1 MVKNRKKNTGNGE
14 STTNSTPT
22 SSPKFPLKKPPN
34 SILSHKKKSVPSK
47 NPCSVLIDNWKTIIG
62 FICLCVAS
70 VFGYL
75 GYLETRVNTPFDSQK
90 MVQRTGIDE
99 PDRYWGSY
107 RPGTY
112 FGLSTRDPN
121 SLVMG
126 MMWYSPQNLGS
137 GGSGI
142 RHWCEIGDNLD
153 KYGWTH
159 HDGKTFGLQ
168 TIHDMP
174 FLLETSFIKFPDK
187 KFGGDWTARI
197 NVQMANVSKEWPRDF
212 SVVWYVALNEKTNGH
227 LKYVTE
233 EMSSVPGIYGETSG
247 LGEFQMKVHQVKG
260 KVLHKSY
267 VSTVT
272 RSLKD
277 LKEDLFSHFSVVR
290 DKTGKQFITLPGDV
304 TTGQIDPNFIAL
316 QLTFDSD
323 FTIDI
328 SYQSSSSLTLGGEE
342 TSPPVKKE
350 YTKLLSEKVA
360 NFDSKFESLYKLKS
374 KNFSEE
380 DISFAK
386 YALSNLIG
394 GIGYFYGASKVQ
406 SVYTANPVPYW
417 KAPLYTAVPSRSFF
431 PRGFLWD
438 EGFHGLLISS
448 WDLDIELDIIC
459 HWFDLLNVEGWIPRE
474 QILGVEA
481 LAKVPEEFVI
491 QRNSNANPP
500 TFFLT
505 LRKILTKYKSE
516 LSSKRRLDVLERLY
530 PRLQTWFSWFN
541 STQKGEKA
549 GSYRWRG
556 RDEISQRELNPKTLS
571 SGLDDYPRASHPT
584 SSERHLDLRCW
595 IALASRVM
603 YELSSLLG
611 KDNDIKYYETFAY
624 LTDNKRLNEL
634 HLSPYTDTY
643 SDYGLHTDSVVLKR
657 PKPSQENP
665 FENPDL
671 VRVTLNPPDLRFVD
685 SSLGY
690 VSLFP
695 LMLEIL
701 DPNSHQL
708 GKILKDLRDPNL
720 LWTDY
725 GIRSLA
731 KNSPLY
737 LKYNTE
743 HDPPYWRAQIWMN
756 MNYLILK
763 ALHIYGNDKDGPYA
777 QNAKM
782 IYEELRQNLIKNLLK
797 EYKRTGYIWEQYDDR
812 TGKGK
817 GCYPFTGWSSLI
829 LLIMAENY

>member
-1 MVKNRKKNTGNGE
+1 M
-14 STTNSTPT
+14 
-22 SSPKFPLKKPPN
+22 
-34 SILSHKKKSVPSK
+34 
-47 NPCSVLIDNWKTIIG
+47 
-62 FICLCVAS
+62 
-70 VFGYL
+70 
-75 GYLETRVNTPFDSQK
+75 NTPFDSQK

-126 MMWYSPQNLGS
+126 MMWYSPQNVGP
-137 GGSGI
+137 GGSGM
-142 RHWCEIGDNLD
+142 RHWCEIGDKLD

-159 HDGKTFGLQ
+159 HDGKTFGSQ

-197 NVQMANVSKEWPRDF
+197 NVQMANVSKEWSKDF

-233 EMSSVPGIYGETSG
+233 DMSSAPGIYGETQG
-247 LGEFQMKVHQVKG
+247 LGEFQMKVHHVKG
-260 KVLHKSY
+260 KILHKSF
-267 VSTVT
+267 VSTVA

-277 LKEDLFSHFSVVR
+277 LKEDLFAHFSVVR

-316 QLTFDSD
+316 HLTFDSD
-323 FTIDI
+323 FVIDI
-328 SYQSSSSLTLGGEE
+328 SYQSSSSLTLGGEDK
-342 TSPPVKKE
+342 TPPVKE
-350 YTKLLSEKVA
+350 AYSKLLNEKVA
-360 NFDSKFESLYKLKS
+360 LFDSKFESLYKLKS

-380 DISFAK
+380 EISFAK
-386 YALSNLIG
+386 YALSNMIG

-406 SVYTANPVPYW
+406 SVHTANPVPYW

-541 STQKGEKA
+541 NTQKGEVP

-556 RDEISQRELNPKTLS
+556 RDEKSQRELNPKTLS

-595 IALASRVM
+595 IAMASRVM

-624 LTDNKRLNEL
+624 LSDNKRLNEL

-657 PKPSQENP
+657 PKPSEENP
-665 FENPDL
+665 FEKPEL
-671 VRVTLNPPDLRFVD
+671 VRITLNPPDLRFVD
-685 SSLGY
+685 SSQGY
-690 VSLFP
+690 ISLFP
-695 LMLEIL
+695 FMLQIL
-701 DPNSHQL
+701 EPNSQHL

-720 LWTDY
+720 LWTDF
-725 GIRSLA
+725 GIRSLS

-743 HDPPYWRAQIWMN
+743 HDPPYWRAQIWIN

-763 ALHIYGNDKDGPYA
+763 ALYSYGNDNERPYA
-777 QNAKM
+777 QNAKL

-797 EYKRTGYIWEQYDDR
+797 EYKRTGYIYEQYDDR

-829 LLIMAENY
+829 LLIMAEDY